1 MIVEV
6 DDFPGREI
14 TINNSKYL
22 YFGGTGYLGLQTDE
36 GFKQLFMDAIQKYGT
51 NYGASRKSNIRIS
64 IFEKA
69 ENYLA
74 NLVGSE
80 ACLTLS
86 SGYLAGQFLVQN
98 LAKEKHSF
106 FYAPNTHSALYRT
119 DTPEQKNK
127 TYITFSALNL
137 AVRHYLGENKR
148 TVPVVFLDA
157 IDFSGANYPFFEG
170 LKMLPLASIILVVD
184 DSHGIGVVGENGGGV
199 FRYIQHLHPKE
210 LIVSCSLGKGYG
222 IQTGAIFGTK
232 ERIKNLMQTD
242 FFGGASPANPASL
255 GTLVAGKK
263 IYTEK
268 RQLLQDNIEYFKT
281 NLNTNLKFKYMEGHP
296 AFSFANENLTVYLE
310 KNKILVTSFRYPNE
324 DANLMSRI
332 VLTAAH
338 TKNDINR
345 LCEVLNAFEN

>member
-14 TINNSKYL
+14 TINHRKYL

-36 GFKQLFMDAIQKYGT
+36 GFKQLFIDAIQKYGT

-69 ENYLA
+69 ENHLA

-86 SGYLAGQFLVQN
+86 SGYLAGQFLAQN
-98 LAKEKHSF
+98 LAQEKHNF

-119 DTPEQKNK
+119 DLPEQKNK

-137 AVRHYLGENKR
+137 AVRHYLDENKK
-148 TVPVVFLDA
+148 TAPIVFLDA
-157 IDFSGANYPFFEG
+157 IDFSGANYPYFEG

-199 FRYIQHLHPKE
+199 FRYIQDLGPKE
-210 LIVSCSLGKGYG
+210 LLVSCSLGKGFG

-232 ERIKNLMQTD
+232 ERVKNLMQTD

-255 GTLVAGKK
+255 ATLMEAENM
-263 IYTEK
+263 YHQK
-268 RQLLQDNIEYFKT
+268 RQQLVRNIDVFLT
-281 NLNTNLKFKYMEGHP
+281 HLKKPSKFQFMKGHP
-296 AFSFANENLTVYLE
+296 AFSFSDKNLTTHLE
-310 KNKILVTSFRYPNE
+310 KNTIIVTSFRYPNE
-324 DANLMSRI
+324 DSNLMSRI
-332 VLTAAH
+332 VISAAH
-338 TKNDINR
+338 TKTDILA
-345 LCEVLNAFEN
+345 LCGVLNEFEN